1 MTQPQPRSQPPTIWP
16 FRRVLCAN
24 RGEIAIR
31 VFRACTELGIETV
44 AIFSEEDRVHLHRYK
59 ADEAYLVG
67 RGLEPVAAYLAE
79 DEIVELARTHRVD
92 AIHPGYGLL
101 SERASFAHKCRKAG
115 IKFIGPTPEAI
126 ESLGDKVA
134 ARKIAEAAGVRV
146 VPGTPRAITSA
157 AEARAFAA
165 RVGYPVF
172 IKASGGGGGRGMR
185 VVRSDGELEEAL
197 ARAQSEARKAFGDDS
212 VFVEK
217 LVVRPKHIEIQ
228 ILGDEHGNLVHLF
241 ERDCSVQRRHQKV
254 VEYAPAWSLPEELRQ
269 RIAEDALKV
278 ARQVG
283 YTNAGTVEFLVAD
296 DGTHYFIEVNPR
308 IQVEHTVTEVITGR
322 DLVQAQ
328 IHVAQ
333 GRRLDG
339 PEIGI
344 ASQAA
349 IEQRGFAIQAR
360 ITAEDPQNHFLP
372 DTGKINVYRPA
383 MGLGIRLD
391 DGSGYVGARVS
402 PYYDSLLAKVTA
414 SGLDWQYTRRKLIR
428 ALREFRIRGVKTNVA
443 FLENVLSHPTFVA
456 GKAHTTFVD
465 ETPALVSYRPR
476 SDRATRILRYIGSM
490 VVNGHPTVRGKPKP
504 TSGAL
509 SKEPIIPPPVLS
521 SPQTGVGAG
530 PGVSASASFPAPPPR
545 GTKNILDEEGPEGI
559 VRWLRSDPRV
569 RLTDTTWRDAHQS
582 LLATRLRTYDLL
594 RIAPAT
600 AQLGAQFFSLE
611 MWGGATFD
619 VAYRFLS
626 EDPWRRLDEL
636 RVRVPNILFQMLVR
650 GANAVG
656 YTNYSDDVV
665 RGFIEEAAASG
676 IDVFRI
682 FDALNDVD
690 NMKVAIE
697 AAQRTGRI
705 VETAICYTGDVS
717 DPRRTKY
724 DLGYYVKMAREITRL
739 GTHLLCIKDMAGLLK
754 PRAARMLVKAIRDEV
769 DVPIHLHMHDTSG
782 NGITS
787 YIAAVEAGVH
797 IVDCAVGS
805 MSGMTSQPSLESLLF
820 AMEGSPRDPRIDP
833 AQMEKLS
840 VYWDT
845 VRDWYAPFESGLK
858 APASDV
864 YQHEIPGGQYSN
876 LRAQAEGLGLGA
888 QSWEAV
894 KRAYAEVN
902 QLFGDIPKVTPSS
915 KVVGDMAIWM
925 VKQGLDARAV
935 LERGAELTFPASVVD
950 YMRGGLGHP
959 PGGFPEPLRTY
970 VLKGT
975 TPITGRPGDTLPP
988 FDWKHAEAEME
999 SMAGGPVL
1007 RRDVVSFALYPK
1019 VLREYMEHRALHG
1032 ETSVLPTPAFFY
1044 GLRVGEE
1051 AWIDIEPG
1059 KTLIVKLLS
1068 VGEVEADGARQ
1079 VTFELNGQPRSIR
1092 VFDESAKVTGPKRRR
1107 ATAGRRGEVAAPMPG
1122 RVIDLVT
1129 KMGERVTAGQKLLVT
1144 EAMKLETVV
1153 KAPIDGL
1160 VREIVAGAG
1169 ESIEAGDLLVIIE
1182 EQPVTPAT
1190 V

>member
-1 MTQPQPRSQPPTIWP
+1 MNQLT

-31 VFRACTELGIETV
+31 VFRACTELGIETI

-67 RGLEPVAAYLAE
+67 KGLEPVAAYLAE
-79 DEIVELARTHRVD
+79 DEIVALAKRHNVD

-101 SERASFAHKCRKAG
+101 SERASFARKCRDAG

-126 ESLGDKVA
+126 DALGDKIA
-134 ARKIAEAAGVRV
+134 ARKIAEAAGVPV
-146 VPGTPRAITSA
+146 VPGTPNAITKV
-157 AEARAFAA
+157 EDARAFAKK
-165 RVGYPVF
+165 VGYPVF
-172 IKASGGGGGRGMR
+172 VKAAGGGGGRGMR
-185 VVRSDGELEEAL
+185 VVRSEDELEESL

-212 VFVEK
+212 VFIEK
-217 LVVRPKHIEIQ
+217 LVLRPKHIEVQ

-254 VEYAPAWSLPEELRQ
+254 VEYAPAWSLPEELRERLAQ
-269 RIAEDALKV
+269 DALKV

-283 YTNAGTVEFLVAD
+283 YTNAGTVEFLVGD
-296 DGTHYFIEVNPR
+296 DGSHYFIEVNPR

-328 IHVAQ
+328 IHIAQ
-333 GRRLDG
+333 GRKLSG

-344 ASQAA
+344 ANQGA
-349 IEQRGFAIQAR
+349 IQQRGFAIQAR
-360 ITAEDPQNHFLP
+360 ITAEDPQNDFLP

-383 MGLGIRLD
+383 VGMGIRLD

-402 PYYDSLLAKVTA
+402 PFYDSLLAKVTA
-414 SGLDWQYTRRKLIR
+414 SGLDWQYARRKLAR
-428 ALREFRIRGVKTNVA
+428 ALREFRIRGVKTNIA
-443 FLENVLSHPTFVA
+443 FLENVLDHPSFA
-456 GKAHTTFVD
+456 NGKAHTTFVD
-465 ETPALVSYRPR
+465 ETPELVRYKPR
-476 SDRATRILRYIGSM
+476 SDRATRILRYIGAM
-490 VVNGHPTVRGKPKP
+490 VVNGHPTVRGKAKP
-504 TSGAL
+504 PSAAL
-509 SKEPIIPPPVLS
+509 MKEPIIPVVPS
-521 SPQTGVGAG
+521 T
-530 PGVSASASFPAPPPR
+530 PPPR
-545 GTKNILDEEGPEGI
+545 GTKQILDEEGPEGI
-559 VRWLRSDPRV
+559 VRWLRSDRRV
-569 RLTDTTWRDAHQS
+569 RLMDTTWRDAHQS
-582 LLATRLRTYDLL
+582 LLATRLRTFDLL

-600 AQLGAQFFSLE
+600 AHLCSDFFSLE

-626 EDPWRRLDEL
+626 EDPWKRLDAL
-636 RVRVPNILFQMLVR
+636 RGQVPNVMFQMLVR

-665 RGFIEEAAASG
+665 RGFIEEAASSG

-690 NMKVAIE
+690 NMKVAIQ
-697 AAQRTGRI
+697 AAQKTGKI

-717 DPRRTKY
+717 DPKRTKY
-724 DLGYYVKMAREITRL
+724 DLAYYVKMAKEISAM
-739 GTHLLCIKDMAGLLK
+739 GTHIIAIKDMAGLLK
-754 PRAARMLVKAIRDEV
+754 PRAATMLVKAIRDAV

-787 YIAAVEAGVH
+787 YVTAIDAGVD

-805 MSGMTSQPSLESLLF
+805 MGGMTSQPSLETLLF
-820 AMEGSPRDPRIDP
+820 ALDGSPRDPRIDP
-833 AQMEKLS
+833 ANMEKLS

-845 VRDWYAPFESGLK
+845 VREWYAPFESGLK

-894 KRAYAEVN
+894 KRSYAEVN

-925 VKQGLDARAV
+925 VKQGLDARGV
-935 LERGAELTFPASVVD
+935 MEKGMELTFPGSVVD

-959 PGGFPEPLRTY
+959 PGGFPEPLREF
-970 VLKGT
+970 VLKGSA
-975 TPITGRPGDTLPP
+975 PMVGRPGETLPP
-988 FDWKHAEAEME
+988 FDWKAAQAEME
-999 SMAGGPVL
+999 TMAGGVVE
-1007 RRDVVSFALYPK
+1007 RRDVVSYALYPK

-1068 VGEVEADGARQ
+1068 VGDVEADGARQ

-1092 VFDESAKVTGPKRRR
+1092 VFDESAKVTGPKRRKV
-1107 ATAGRRGEVAAPMPG
+1107 TPGRRGEIGAPMPG

-1129 KMGERVTAGQKLLVT
+1129 KVGEKVSAGQKLLVT

-1153 KAPIDGL
+1153 KAPIDGM

-1169 ESIEAGDLLVIIE
+1169 ESVEGGDLLVVIE
-1182 EQPVTPAT
+1182 EILPAAN
-1190 V
+1190 